1 MLECS
6 ECDKAFITQLNL
18 KMDMKT
24 HIELSNEQ
32 SGQKKKCDQCP
43 FETHK
48 TYNLNKHKKLHDKE
62 PLEIPEEQIYKC
74 NICPYESLDGFEEMK
89 KLKVKRKLG
98 STEINDELLVS
109 RYFNF

>member
-18 KMDMKT
+18 KMHMKT
-24 HIELSNEQ
+24 LIELSNEQ
-32 SGQKKKCDQCP
+32 SGQKKKYDQCP

-74 NICPYESLDGFEEMK
+74 NICPYENKNKFTLKKHKLSL
-89 KLKVKRKLG
+89 LSLSQCQNTNTLVKI
-98 STEINDELLVS
+98 E
-109 RYFNF
+109 YFC